1 MGGDGCVEEI
11 QLCRC
16 EPVAWVTVWWVC
28 SLHGGLDP
36 RPRINF
42 TRKTVRLA
50 GSLMNSA
57 QGWSCISVPLCTTH
71 VYTCCHFIV
80 AAAATHTQ
88 CCQLISKSSFSRQC
102 VGRIRDTCSQL
113 TWNLHTHTPHTPGG
127 TFRPNLS
134 YGQALYLH
142 DSCQN
147 KSEVCQPATSS
158 FDICVASLSVVF
170 KIHTSSWHE
179 TYIHTLAFPPLMYLH
194 YALGKYYICFSTGCG
209 RKLSGPAVAASSSTT
224 V

>member
-1 MGGDGCVEEI
+1 MSCINYDRYYWLKSSGVSVSYQQMGGDGCVEEI

-57 QGWSCISVPLCTTH
+57 QGWSYISVPLCTTH

-113 TWNLHTHTPHTPGG
+113 TWNLHTHTHTPY
-127 TFRPNLS
+127 TWR
-134 YGQALYLH
+134 H
-142 DSCQN
+142 
-147 KSEVCQPATSS
+147 
-158 FDICVASLSVVF
+158 
-170 KIHTSSWHE
+170 
-179 TYIHTLAFPPLMYLH
+179 
-194 YALGKYYICFSTGCG
+194 FST
-209 RKLSGPAVAASSSTT
+209 
-224 V
+224 

>member
-57 QGWSCISVPLCTTH
+57 QGWSYISVPLCTTH

-113 TWNLHTHTPHTPGG
+113 TWNLHTHTHPIHLEALFDLTWAMVKLCIY
-127 TFRPNLS
+127 TIHAKTNLKFVNRRRRRLTSASPVYPS
-134 YGQALYLH
+134 YSRYTHPVDMKL
-142 DSCQN
+142 
-147 KSEVCQPATSS
+147 
-158 FDICVASLSVVF
+158 
-170 KIHTSSWHE
+170 
-179 TYIHTLAFPPLMYLH
+179 TYIHSPSLHWCICIMHWVNITSVSALAVVGNSV
-194 YALGKYYICFSTGCG
+194 AL
-209 RKLSGPAVAASSSTT
+209 P
-224 V
+224 